1 MISVLDIE
9 TTFTKDGDNTP
20 YNLSNKLVSVGV
32 NDEYIFFNHDEFTG
46 DIRTSHNKLQSI
58 LDKTTLMVGHNLKF
72 DLSWLLECGFKYE
85 GKIWDTMVAESVL
98 FRGQRRPLSL
108 KECCRRRKIGIK
120 YATLENAIDSGI
132 GMDKIPIKDLETYGR
147 NDVTI
152 TKDLYLQQDLD
163 YKREDNKILVPTLEM
178 MCEFLVTL
186 VEIERNGIYVNPST
200 LDELKTRLNEEYH
213 SVKKK
218 IDITVQEVMGDAKY
232 NITSGEQ
239 LCKIIYSREIIDKN
253 DWAKTFG
260 LGTDERGIK
269 RTPAKYPANTFRKI
283 LETKTRPVMYSI
295 GTKCKTCDGIGHY
308 RKYKKDGSAYLN
320 LTKCKDCNAEG
331 VFLTK
336 TDRVAG
342 FNITPRDQRDVTSLG
357 FKVGMD
363 NLKYIGDR
371 NPGRVREFLNYI
383 IRYKQIE
390 KWLSTFVDKMKE
402 EAYHNNLLHPKF
414 SQTNVVTGRLS
425 CSDPNFQNIPRGD
438 KLPIKRVIQ
447 SRFDDGE
454 IIEMDFAQLEFR
466 VAAFLSQD
474 KQAMQDILE
483 GVDVHQNTAN
493 VIGCS
498 RQDAKAH
505 TFKPLYGGMS
515 GTDEEKKYYTYFRK
529 RYKGITEWQE
539 RTEDTAISTS
549 FVTLPSGRQY
559 YFEGIKRAS
568 WGGSNFYTQVRNYPV
583 QGFATGDIVPVACID
598 IYNSMKNMRTRLIN
612 TVHDSIIIDVHPKEV
627 DSVLNKLKKACDGI
641 TQSINKRYD
650 IDFNV
655 PLDYEIKKGHNWLD
669 LKRI

>member
-9 TTFTKDGDNTP
+9 TTFTQDGDNTP

-283 LETKTRPVMYSI
+283 LETKTRTVMYTI

-474 KQAMQDILE
+474 KQAIQDILE

-515 GTDEEKKYYTYFRK
+515 GTDEEKKYYAYFRK

-539 RTEDTAISTS
+539 RIEDIAIATS
-549 FVTLPSGRQY
+549 FYTSPSGRQY

-627 DSVLNKLKKACDGI
+627 DSVLNKLKNACDGI

>member
-9 TTFTKDGDNTP
+9 TTFTQDGDNTP

-85 GKIWDTMVAESVL
+85 GKLWDTMVAESVL

>member
-9 TTFTKDGDNTP
+9 TTFTEDGDSTP

-32 NDEYIFFNHDEFTG
+32 NDEYLFFNHDDFTG
-46 DIRTSHNKLQSI
+46 DIRTSHNAVQSI
-58 LDKTTLMVGHNLKF
+58 LDKTTLLVGHNLKF

-85 GKIWDTMVAESVL
+85 GKVWDTMVAESVL

-132 GMDKIPIKDLETYGR
+132 GMDKIPIKDLEMYGR

-152 TKDLYLQQDLD
+152 TKELYLQQDLD
-163 YKREDNKILVPTLEM
+163 FKREENKGLVPTLEM
-178 MCEFLVTL
+178 MCEFLITL

-218 IDITVQEVMGDAKY
+218 IDITVQEVMGDAKF

-260 LGTDERGIK
+260 LGTDANGRK
-269 RTPAKYPANTFRKI
+269 RTPEKYPSNTFRNI
-283 LETKTRPVMYSI
+283 VESKTRPVKYCI

-308 RKYKKDGSAYLN
+308 RKYKKDGTAYVN
-320 LTKCKDCNAEG
+320 LTKCKDCNGEG
-331 VFLTK
+331 VFLTE
-336 TDRVAG
+336 TDRIAG
-342 FNITPRDQRDVTSLG
+342 FKITPRDQRDVTSLG

-371 NPGRVREFLNYI
+371 NPGRVREFLDYI

-402 EAYHNNLLHPKF
+402 EAYENNILHPKF

-447 SRFDDGE
+447 SRFDNGE

-474 KQAMQDILE
+474 SQAMQDILE

-493 VIGCS
+493 VIGCN

-515 GTDEEKKYYTYFRK
+515 GTDEEKKYYSYFRK
-529 RYKGITEWQE
+529 RYKGITSWQE
-539 RTEDTAISTS
+539 TTEDTAIATS

-583 QGFATGDIVPVACID
+583 QGFATGDIVPAACID
-598 IYNSMKNMRTRLIN
+598 IYKQMKGMKTRLIN
-612 TVHDSIIIDVHPKEV
+612 TVHDSIIIDAHPGEV
-627 DSVLNKLKKACDGI
+627 DSVLKKLKKACDGI
-641 TQSINKRYD
+641 TQSINKRYN
-650 IDFNV
+650 INFNV

>member
-46 DIRTSHNKLQSI
+46 DIRNSHNKLQSI

-474 KQAMQDILE
+474 KQAIQDILE

>member
-9 TTFTKDGDNTP
+9 TTFTQDGDNTP

-46 DIRTSHNKLQSI
+46 DIRNSHNKLQSI

-493 VIGCS
+493 VIGCD
-498 RQDAKAH
+498 RQTAKAH

-559 YFEGIKRAS
+559 YFEGIKRAP

>member
-9 TTFTKDGDNTP
+9 TTFTEDGDNTP
-20 YNLSNKLVSVGV
+20 YNLGNKLVSVGV
-32 NDEYIFFNHDEFTG
+32 NNEYLFFNHADFTG
-46 DIRTSHNKLQSI
+46 DIYTSHNALQSI
-58 LDKTTLMVGHNLKF
+58 LDKTTLLVGHNLKF

-85 GKIWDTMVAESVL
+85 GKVWDTMVAESVL

-132 GMDKIPIKDLETYGR
+132 GMDKIPIKDLEMYGR

-163 YKREDNKILVPTLEM
+163 FKREENKGLIPTLEM
-178 MCEFLVTL
+178 MCEFLITL

-218 IDITVQEVMGDAKY
+218 IDITVQEVMGDAKF

-260 LGTDERGIK
+260 LGTDSNGRK
-269 RTPAKYPANTFRKI
+269 RTPEKYPSNTFRKI
-283 LETKTRPVMYSI
+283 VESKTRPVKYCI

-308 RKYKKDGSAYLN
+308 RKYKKDGTAYIN
-320 LTKCKDCNAEG
+320 LTKCKDCNGEG
-331 VFLTK
+331 VFLTE
-336 TDRVAG
+336 TDRIAG
-342 FNITPRDQRDVTSLG
+342 FKITPRDQRDVTSLG

-371 NPGRVREFLNYI
+371 NPGRVREFLDYI

-402 EAYHNNLLHPKF
+402 EAYENNILHPKF

-425 CSDPNFQNIPRGD
+425 CSEPNFQNIPRGD

-447 SRFDDGE
+447 SRFDNGE

-474 KQAMQDILE
+474 SQAMQDILE

-493 VIGCS
+493 VIGCN

-515 GTDEEKKYYTYFRK
+515 GTDEEKKYYSYFRK
-529 RYKGITEWQE
+529 RYKGITSWQE
-539 RTEDTAISTS
+539 TTEDKAIATS

-583 QGFATGDIVPVACID
+583 QGFATGDIVPAACID
-598 IYNSMKNMRTRLIN
+598 IYKQMKGMRTRLIN
-612 TVHDSIIIDVHPKEV
+612 TVHDSIIIDAHPGEV
-627 DSVLNKLKKACDGI
+627 ESVLNKLKKACDGI
-641 TQSINKRYD
+641 TQSINQRYN

>member
-9 TTFTKDGDNTP
+9 TTFTEDGDNTP
-20 YNLSNKLVSVGV
+20 YNLRNKLVSVGV
-32 NDEYIFFNHDEFTG
+32 NDEYLFFNHDDFTG
-46 DIRTSHNKLQSI
+46 DIRTSHNAVQSI
-58 LDKTTLMVGHNLKF
+58 LDKTTLLVGHNLKF

-85 GKIWDTMVAESVL
+85 GKVWDTMVAESVL

-163 YKREDNKILVPTLEM
+163 FKREENKGLIPTLEM

-218 IDITVQEVMGDAKY
+218 IDITVQEVMGDAKF

-260 LGTDERGIK
+260 LGTDSQGVK
-269 RTPAKYPANTFRKI
+269 RISVEYPANTFRE
-283 LETKTRPVMYSI
+283 LVDAKTIPVKYCI

-308 RKYKKDGSAYLN
+308 RKYKKDGTAYVN
-320 LTKCKDCNAEG
+320 LTKCKDCNGEG
-331 VFLTK
+331 VFLTE
-336 TDRVAG
+336 TDRIAG
-342 FNITPRDQRDVTSLG
+342 FKITPRDQRDVTSLG

-371 NPGRVREFLNYI
+371 NPGRVREFLDYI

-402 EAYHNNLLHPKF
+402 EAYENNILHPKF

-425 CSDPNFQNIPRGD
+425 CSEPNFQNIPRGD

-447 SRFDDGE
+447 SRFDNGE

-474 KQAMQDILE
+474 SQAMQDILE

-505 TFKPLYGGMS
+505 TFKPLYGGFS
-515 GTDEEKKYYTYFRK
+515 GTEEEKKYYSWFKK
-529 RYKGITEWQE
+529 RYKGITHWQDS
-539 RTEDTAISTS
+539 TEDNAIATS

-559 YFEGIKRAS
+559 YFEGIKRTTN
-568 WGGSNFYTQVRNYPV
+568 WGSNYYTQVRNYPV

-627 DSVLNKLKKACDGI
+627 DSVLKKLKKACDGI
-641 TQSINKRYD
+641 TQSINQRYN

>member
-9 TTFTKDGDNTP
+9 TTFTQDGDNTP

-85 GKIWDTMVAESVL
+85 GKLWDTMVAESVL

-474 KQAMQDILE
+474 KQAIQDILE

-493 VIGCS
+493 VIGCD
-498 RQDAKAH
+498 RQTAKAH

-515 GTDEEKKYYTYFRK
+515 GTDEEKKYYAYFRK

-539 RTEDTAISTS
+539 RIEDIAIATS
-549 FVTLPSGRQY
+549 FYTSPSGRQY

-650 IDFNV
+650 INFNV

>member
-9 TTFTKDGDNTP
+9 TTFTQDGDNTP

-46 DIRTSHNKLQSI
+46 DIRNSHNKLQSI

-260 LGTDERGIK
+260 LGTDEKGIK

-493 VIGCS
+493 VIGCD
-498 RQDAKAH
+498 RQTAKAH

>member
-9 TTFTKDGDNTP
+9 TTFTQDGDNTP

-46 DIRTSHNKLQSI
+46 DIRNSHNKLQSI

-260 LGTDERGIK
+260 LGTDEKGIK

-474 KQAMQDILE
+474 KQAIQDILE

>member
-9 TTFTKDGDNTP
+9 TTFTEDGDSTP

-32 NDEYIFFNHDEFTG
+32 NDEYLFFNHDDFTG
-46 DIRTSHNKLQSI
+46 DIRTSHNAVQSI
-58 LDKTTLMVGHNLKF
+58 LDKTTLLVGHNLKF

-85 GKIWDTMVAESVL
+85 GKVWDTMVAESVL

-108 KECCRRRKIGIK
+108 KECCKRRKIGIK

-132 GMDKIPIKDLETYGR
+132 GMDKIPIKDLEMYGR

-152 TKDLYLQQDLD
+152 TKELYLQQDLD
-163 YKREDNKILVPTLEM
+163 FKREANQGLIPTLEM
-178 MCEFLVTL
+178 MCEFLITL

-218 IDITVQEVMGDAKY
+218 IDITVQEVMGDAKF

-260 LGTDERGIK
+260 LGTDANGRK
-269 RTPAKYPANTFRKI
+269 RTPEKYPSNTFRNI
-283 LETKTRPVMYSI
+283 VESKTRPVKYCI

-308 RKYKKDGSAYLN
+308 RKYKKDGTAYVN
-320 LTKCKDCNAEG
+320 LTKCKDCNGEG
-331 VFLTK
+331 VFLTE
-336 TDRVAG
+336 TDRIAG
-342 FNITPRDQRDVTSLG
+342 FKITPRDQRDVTSLG

-371 NPGRVREFLNYI
+371 NPGRVREFLDYI

-402 EAYHNNLLHPKF
+402 EAYENNILHPKF

-447 SRFDDGE
+447 SRFDNGE

-474 KQAMQDILE
+474 SQAMQDILE

-493 VIGCS
+493 VIGCN

-515 GTDEEKKYYTYFRK
+515 GTDEEKKYYSYFRK
-529 RYKGITEWQE
+529 RYKGITSWQE
-539 RTEDTAISTS
+539 TTEDTAIATS

-583 QGFATGDIVPVACID
+583 QGFATGDIVPAACID
-598 IYNSMKNMRTRLIN
+598 IYKQMKGMKTRLIN
-612 TVHDSIIIDVHPKEV
+612 TVHDSIIIDAHPGEV
-627 DSVLNKLKKACDGI
+627 DSVLKKLKKACDGI
-641 TQSINKRYD
+641 TQSINKRYN
-650 IDFNV
+650 INFNV

>member
-9 TTFTKDGDNTP
+9 TTFTQDGDNTP

-46 DIRTSHNKLQSI
+46 DIRNSHNKLQSI

-474 KQAMQDILE
+474 KQAIQDILE

-493 VIGCS
+493 VIGCD
-498 RQDAKAH
+498 RQTAKAH

>member
-9 TTFTKDGDNTP
+9 TTFTQDGDNTP

-474 KQAMQDILE
+474 KQAIQDILE

-515 GTDEEKKYYTYFRK
+515 GTDEEKKYYAYFRK

-650 IDFNV
+650 INFNV